1 MAKVNTEKPAGK
13 DQSNKTAKI
22 PKTKKER
29 VPKATVENKKIVS
42 EGNVE
47 AQTKDKEIQT
57 EVQPKTEEKVEIK
70 KTETKKVKKNETSIN
85 IENLKVSTK
94 VAISICKFMLNKK
107 IEKAIKEIE
116 EVTKMRRAIPMKGE
130 YAHRKGK
137 MMSGKYPVNAAKEFL
152 ILLKS
157 LQRNATHHEIDN
169 PIITEAIA
177 NKGSTVYASS
187 GRTRKRTHI
196 RIVLS
201 EKKLKQKM
209 ENKK

>member
-107 IEKAIKEIE
+107 IEKEIKEIE